1 VKRSSFCKNAAL
13 MAAIA
18 LLSHAAAATDIPND
32 TVVLR
37 ALDKVSGQVNT
48 IKGTVGQVLTF
59 GTLQI
64 VVRTCVNHPPEEP
77 PESAAFLE
85 VTEPQT
91 KAPPKQIF
99 SGWMFASTPAI
110 SAMDDPVY
118 DIWVLHCENS
128 AASKS
133 R

>member
-1 VKRSSFCKNAAL
+1 
-13 MAAIA
+13 
-18 LLSHAAAATDIPND
+18 ND
-32 TVVLR
+32 TVVLG

-48 IKGTVGQVLTF
+48 IKGAVGQVLTF

-64 VVRTCVNHPPEEP
+64 VARTCVNHPPEEP
-77 PESAAFLE
+77 PENAGFLE
-85 VTEPQT
+85 VTQPQS
-91 KAPPKQIF
+91 KAPPKLIF
-99 SGWMFASTPAI
+99 SGWMFSSTPAI

-118 DIWVLHCENS
+118 DIWVLRCENS